1 MIKKFKDEKRYNVKC
16 YKISLFKMTITK
28 SNKIIF
34 LFLYY
39 NSGYLIFNLSVL
51 ILFPKGN

>member
-16 YKISLFKMTITK
+16 NKISLFKMKITK